1 MFEEIKNLYRKYP
14 ERCCITLVILAAVLP
29 FLPALSFGTFIFD
42 DSAYIGQEFLFSLSW
57 RNLKYHLTSETVGLH
72 SPLVMLSFIPDY
84 LLWGKELFHG
94 GARLQNILWH
104 AVSMVLFYLILQRL
118 KH

>member
-72 SPLVMLSFIPDY
+72 SPLVMLSFIPPSRS
-84 LLWGKELFHG
+84 GQTGMRSKCSRSCSTAG
-94 GARLQNILWH
+94 RGCRI
-104 AVSMVLFYLILQRL
+104 FYGTR
-118 KH
+118 